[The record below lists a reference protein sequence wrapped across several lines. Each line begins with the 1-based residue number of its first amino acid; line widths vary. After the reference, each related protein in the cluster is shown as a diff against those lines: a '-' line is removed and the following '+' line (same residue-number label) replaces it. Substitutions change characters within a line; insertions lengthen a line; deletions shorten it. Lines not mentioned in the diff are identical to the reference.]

1 MTHDIDRRSVLMGA
15 LGAAALFCVDGVAS
29 AAQATEGEKANIK
42 LVTDFVNAMSA
53 KDLNKALT
61 MFADD
66 GVYRVTE
73 TAMPVTGPDGV
84 RSRLA
89 MLLEQSQVDWT
100 IHETWAKGP
109 MVINHRTDK
118 FVNTT
123 RPLNW
128 EGVGVFFI
136 ANGKIKEWHD
146 YTIKATRG

>member
-15 LGAAALFCVDGVAS
+15 LGAAAFFGAAGVAS
-29 AAQATEGEKANIK
+29 AAQATDAEKANVK

-89 MLLEQSQVDWT
+89 MLIEQSQVDWT
-100 IHETWAKGP
+100 IHESWAKGP

-118 FVNTT
+118 FVNPT
-123 RPLNW
+123 RPLTW

-136 ANGKIKEWHD
+136 SNGKIKEWHD
-146 YTIKATRG
+146 FTIATKRG